1 MIQYV
6 VMRNSSPESTEQAWL
21 LVVAGRM
28 LAAFHSHEAACRAAV
43 TLARIDLL
51 SGREADVWLDGC
63 GENNQRIRLRFDPIE
78 SGADETLT
86 LRVEH
91 SGASEA
97 S

>member
-6 VMRNSSPESTEQAWL
+6 VMRNASSDGTDRSWL
-21 LVVAGRM
+21 LVAAGRT

-63 GENNQRIRLRFDPIE
+63 GENSQRVELKLDPTE
-78 SGADETLT
+78 SGREVSRTHRAAY
-86 LRVEH
+86 
-91 SGASEA
+91 SGAPEA